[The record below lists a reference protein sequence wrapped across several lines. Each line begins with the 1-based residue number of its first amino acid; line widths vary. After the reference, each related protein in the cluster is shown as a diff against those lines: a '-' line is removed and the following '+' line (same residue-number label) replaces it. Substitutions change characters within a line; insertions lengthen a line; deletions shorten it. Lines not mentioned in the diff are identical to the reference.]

1 VSFFFFFLRNDAR
14 ETDKNKNEKKKIK
27 MISHTGPGRDP

>member
-14 ETDKNKNEKKKIK
+14 ETDKNKNEKKK
-27 MISHTGPGRDP
+27 D